1 MLYYIIIKDASG
13 IKVAAR
19 GVVATCAATAGIAGA
34 PLSMRAECDPLVG
47 AGTLC
52 VAAPLKSCARFVSMR
67 VTSGQI
73 AERAIRPT

>member
-52 VAAPLKSCARFVSMR
+52 VAAP
-67 VTSGQI
+67 
-73 AERAIRPT
+73 